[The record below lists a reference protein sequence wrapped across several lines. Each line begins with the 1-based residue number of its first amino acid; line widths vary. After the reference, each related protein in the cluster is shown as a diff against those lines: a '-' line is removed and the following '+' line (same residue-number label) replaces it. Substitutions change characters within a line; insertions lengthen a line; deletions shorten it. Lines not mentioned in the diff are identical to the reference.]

1 MLKQRVVR
9 GSVRIGGEHLDGVE
23 PGLEFS
29 ELGAR
34 DAVAAGDGGCRIRWI
49 RRLHW
54 MSHLIEV
61 LDEAREVGRAAVA
74 GNRAR
79 RPIAGHDHCAPRSR

>member
-34 DAVAAGDGGCRIRWI
+34 DAVAAGDG
-49 RRLHW
+49 
-54 MSHLIEV
+54 
-61 LDEAREVGRAAVA
+61 AAASGGFVDCI
-74 GNRAR
+74 G
-79 RPIAGHDHCAPRSR
+79 